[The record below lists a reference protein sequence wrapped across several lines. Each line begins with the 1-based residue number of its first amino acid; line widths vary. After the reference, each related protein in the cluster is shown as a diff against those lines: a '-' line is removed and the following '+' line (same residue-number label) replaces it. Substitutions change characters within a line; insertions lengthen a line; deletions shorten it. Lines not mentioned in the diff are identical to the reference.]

1 MTANVSFKVDLLIY
15 HFIFYLLENSNYQR
29 NPRPPNYY
37 HNQPQYP
44 LLIDLLNM
52 KQLISLL
59 LMNQLDKCTEELIKV
74 NTVTVDRHRYRQLL
88 RDNIEITVIQGKG
101 KGIIII
107 GKAGTDPDHPIEDIV
122 IKYREV
128 LNKKRFYS

>member
-1 MTANVSFKVDLLIY
+1 
-15 HFIFYLLENSNYQR
+15 
-29 NPRPPNYY
+29 
-37 HNQPQYP
+37 
-44 LLIDLLNM
+44 M

-59 LMNQLDKCTEELIKV
+59 QMNQLDKCTEELIKV

-128 LNKKRFYS
+128 LNKNVFTLKL